1 MSEGNAVQPEQTQ
14 VICRVTKRSRG
25 SELTGAKV
33 FCGLE
38 RLGVSAAI
46 RESLQKA
53 QEKQTAMLGD
63 ERSVP

>member
-1 MSEGNAVQPEQTQ
+1 MSEGNAVQSGQAQ
-14 VICRVTKRSRG
+14 LICRVTKRSKG

-46 RESLQKA
+46 RESLRNA
-53 QEKQTAMLGD
+53 QEKKISIMDD